1 MGCFLLVMAALL
13 IGMVFVHDFVNPGW
27 LLWLECPGARPAQP
41 LGRPSA
47 AGCGWNALGHAPAR
61 IGWNRSSRIET

>member
-27 LLWLECPGARPAQP
+27 LLWLECPG
-41 LGRPSA
+41 
-47 AGCGWNALGHAPAR
+47 HAPAR
-61 IGWNRSSRIET
+61 IAWNRSSRIET